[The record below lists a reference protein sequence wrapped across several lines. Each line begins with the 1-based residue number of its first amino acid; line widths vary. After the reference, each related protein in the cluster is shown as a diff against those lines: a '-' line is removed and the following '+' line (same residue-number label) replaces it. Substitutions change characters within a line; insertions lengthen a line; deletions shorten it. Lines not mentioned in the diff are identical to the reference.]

1 MEREHS
7 EGTTEG
13 AGHAGQGGDG
23 GIDTG
28 PADRSGHASEDRMA
42 AGGVITAHTLQHTY
56 QHGFY
61 VLLPQLYIDLGLT
74 PVTAGVLEMV
84 RKVSAGVATM
94 GGGVVLDRYQ
104 DKRIAALYLSLI
116 AMGVGYLLVGISP
129 SYGLI
134 LVAAALAGA
143 AGSAWHPAALGLL
156 SQAFPRRRGFVIAM
170 HRSAGSVGDVIGP
183 LAVGGLLLVVSW
195 RTILVGAMPLA
206 LLFAFLLWLVL
217 LRAPSW
223 DAFRAKLDDARLMGA
238 QMRAFG
244 GLLRN
249 RSLLMLLLISGLSG
263 LGQGGLLMWM
273 GLYLSQTQGMG
284 SVGIGLHIALL
295 TGIGIVT
302 GPMVGLLSDRV
313 GRRPVIISVLA
324 AKTVFATMLALT
336 GSGLL
341 FTLSVALMGAV
352 MFGVNSL
359 IQAAALD
366 VAEGQRMEGS
376 MIGLLWGSNALF
388 TGAAPLMVG
397 LLIETLGFGVFFWY
411 VAAMNLCAA
420 VTATLL
426 PELAASKVTSVR
438 KAS

>member
-1 MEREHS
+1 MERGHS
-7 EGTTEG
+7 DSAADVDGP
-13 AGHAGQGGDG
+13 AGHGDDD
-23 GIDTG
+23 GIDAG
-28 PADRSGHASEDRMA
+28 PADRSEHAGEDRMA

-74 PVTAGVLEMV
+74 PVTAGILEMV

-94 GGGVVLDRYQ
+94 GGGVFLDRYQ
-104 DKRIAALYLSLI
+104 DKRIAALYVSLI
-116 AMGVGYLLVGISP
+116 AMGVGYLLVGMSP
-129 SYGLI
+129 NYGLI
-134 LVAAALAGA
+134 LLAVMLAGA

-156 SQAFPRRRGFVIAM
+156 SQAFPSRRGFVIAL
-170 HRSAGSVGDVIGP
+170 HRSAGSFGDVVGP

-195 RTILVGAMPLA
+195 RTILIGAMPLA
-206 LLFAFLLWLVL
+206 LLFAALLWLVL

-223 DAFRAKLDDARLMGA
+223 DAFRAKLDDARRMGA
-238 QMRAFG
+238 QMRALG
-244 GLLRN
+244 GLLRT
-249 RSLLMLLLISGLSG
+249 RSLLMLLLIAGLSG

-295 TGIGIVT
+295 TGVGIVT
-302 GPMVGLLSDRV
+302 GPLVGWLSDRA

-366 VAEGQRMEGS
+366 VADGQRMEGS

-397 LLIETLGFGVFFWY
+397 LLIESFGYGIFFWY
-411 VAAMNLCAA
+411 VATMNLCA
-420 VTATLL
+420 VLTALLL
-426 PELAASKVTSVR
+426 PQLATSKVTSVR
-438 KAS
+438 KVS